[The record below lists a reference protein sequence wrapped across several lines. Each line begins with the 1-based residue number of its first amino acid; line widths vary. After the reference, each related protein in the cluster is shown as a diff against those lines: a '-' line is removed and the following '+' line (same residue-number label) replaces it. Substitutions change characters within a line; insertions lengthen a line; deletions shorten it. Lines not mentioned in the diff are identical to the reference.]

1 MGKSAYITARIE
13 PTLKASAE
21 SVLQKLG
28 VSTTDAITIFLRQV
42 VMQRGFPFDVRI
54 PNATTRKA
62 IEELESGRGKRYDT
76 IDELLKSGDGKKKK
90 KKAA

>member
-76 IDELLKSGDGKKKK
+76 IDELLKSGGGKKKK

>member
-54 PNATTRKA
+54 PNAATRKA

-76 IDELLKSGDGKKKK
+76 IDELLKSGGGKKK

>member
-13 PTLKASAE
+13 PALKASAE

-42 VMQRGFPFDVRI
+42 VMRRGFPFELRI
-54 PNATTRKA
+54 PSATTRKA
-62 IEELESGRGKRYDT
+62 IEELDAGHGKRYDA
-76 IDELLKSGDGKKKK
+76 IDELLKSGERKRK

>member
-13 PTLKASAE
+13 PALKASAE
-21 SVLQKLG
+21 GVLQKLG

-42 VMQRGFPFDVRI
+42 VMRRGFPFEVRI

-62 IEELESGRGKRYDT
+62 IEELEAGHGTRYDT
-76 IDELLKSGDGKKKK
+76 IDKLLKLDNGKKKK
-90 KKAA
+90 KAP

>member
-13 PTLKASAE
+13 PALKASAE

-62 IEELESGRGKRYDT
+62 IDELESGRGKRYDT

-90 KKAA
+90 KAS